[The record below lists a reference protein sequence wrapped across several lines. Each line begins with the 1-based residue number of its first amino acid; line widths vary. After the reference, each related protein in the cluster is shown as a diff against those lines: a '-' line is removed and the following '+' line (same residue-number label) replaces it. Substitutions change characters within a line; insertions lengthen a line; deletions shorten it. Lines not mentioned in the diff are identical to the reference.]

1 MKMKHD
7 NLWRANPDTAEEMDE
22 IERRRKR
29 AMRTAITLPRPGR
42 RRQRRR
48 QRVLMRRPVPSK
60 RGAAPAV
67 QQSAPD
73 DRGEQGR
80 PAPMRTARSPPC
92 PWTSP
97 PIRPRQRGSTRMR
110 CAPRSGRTAR
120 RRASRRLCAYVSAVL
135 SFPSSTA
142 SSYLE
147 VELLDSDGSKA
158 ADVGVAYSLDYG
170 TCTVVPFESL
180 TGGSE
185 KPERIERGAM
195 LYEARPAYEGAVA
208 PIPSSAI
215 CPQP

>member
-29 AMRTAITLPRPGR
+29 AMRTAITLLALA
-42 RRQRRR
+42 
-48 QRVLMRRPVPSK
+48 VAVNV
-60 RGAAPAV
+60 AAPAV

-73 DRGEQGR
+73 DRGGAGQAGADADGEE
-80 PAPMRTARSPPC
+80 PALSLDIAPDQAEA
-92 PWTSP
+92 
-97 PIRPRQRGSTRMR
+97 TRVDQDAVR
-110 CAPRSGRTAR
+110 AALGAYCKEKGIE
-120 RRASRRLCAYVSAVL
+120 ASRAYVSAVL

-170 TCTVVPFESL
+170 TCTVVPLESL

-185 KPERIERGAM
+185 KPERIERGGDA
-195 LYEARPAYEGAVA
+195 L
-208 PIPSSAI
+208 
-215 CPQP
+215 

>member
-29 AMRTAITLPRPGR
+29 AMRTAITLLALAVAVNVAVNEFSCVGPS
-42 RRQRRR
+42 
-48 QRVLMRRPVPSK
+48 PSK
-60 RGAAPAV
+60 RDAAPAV

-73 DRGEQGR
+73 DRGGAE
-80 PAPMRTARSPPC
+80 PALSLDIAPDQAEA
-92 PWTSP
+92 
-97 PIRPRQRGSTRMR
+97 TRVDQDAVR
-110 CAPRSGRTAR
+110 AALGAYCKEKGIE
-120 RRASRRLCAYVSAVL
+120 ASRAYVSAVL

-170 TCTVVPFESL
+170 TCTVVPLESL

-185 KPERIERGAM
+185 KPERIERGGDA
-195 LYEARPAYEGAVA
+195 L
-208 PIPSSAI
+208 
-215 CPQP
+215 

>member
-29 AMRTAITLPRPGR
+29 AMRTAITLLALAVAVNVAVNEFSCVGPS
-42 RRQRRR
+42 
-48 QRVLMRRPVPSK
+48 PSK
-60 RGAAPAV
+60 RDAAPADADGEEPAL
-67 QQSAPD
+67 SLDIAPD
-73 DRGEQGR
+73 QAE
-80 PAPMRTARSPPC
+80 A
-92 PWTSP
+92 
-97 PIRPRQRGSTRMR
+97 TRVDQDAVR
-110 CAPRSGRTAR
+110 AALGAYCKEKGIE
-120 RRASRRLCAYVSAVL
+120 ASRAYVSAVL

-170 TCTVVPFESL
+170 TCTVVPLESL

-185 KPERIERGAM
+185 KPERIERGGDA
-195 LYEARPAYEGAVA
+195 L
-208 PIPSSAI
+208 
-215 CPQP
+215 

>member
-22 IERRRKR
+22 IERRRKQT
-29 AMRTAITLPRPGR
+29 MRTAVILLALAVAVNVAVNEFSCVGPSS
-42 RRQRRR
+42 
-48 QRVLMRRPVPSK
+48 SK
-60 RGAAPAV
+60 RDAAAPAV

-73 DRGEQGR
+73 DRGGSGQAGADADGEE
-80 PAPMRTARSPPC
+80 PALSLDIAPDQDAV
-92 PWTSP
+92 
-97 PIRPRQRGSTRMR
+97 RGALGAYCKEM
-110 CAPRSGRTAR
+110 GIE
-120 RRASRRLCAYVSAVL
+120 ASRAYVSAVL

-170 TCTVVPFESL
+170 TCTVVPLESL

-185 KPERIERGAM
+185 KPERIERGGDA
-195 LYEARPAYEGAVA
+195 L
-208 PIPSSAI
+208 
-215 CPQP
+215 

>member
-29 AMRTAITLPRPGR
+29 AMRTAITLLALAVAVNVAVNEFSCVGPSPFQEGRRARRPAIRAGRPGGSGAGR
-42 RRQRRR
+42 RRCGR
-48 QRVLMRRPVPSK
+48 
-60 RGAAPAV
+60 RGA
-67 QQSAPD
+67 
-73 DRGEQGR
+73 R
-80 PAPMRTARSPPC
+80 PC

-110 CAPRSGRTAR
+110 CAPRSGAYCKEKGIE
-120 RRASRRLCAYVSAVL
+120 ASRAYVSAVL

-170 TCTVVPFESL
+170 TCTVVPLESL

-185 KPERIERGAM
+185 KPERIERGGDA
-195 LYEARPAYEGAVA
+195 L
-208 PIPSSAI
+208 
-215 CPQP
+215 

>member
-29 AMRTAITLPRPGR
+29 AMRTAITLLALAVAVNVAVNEFSCVGPSS
-42 RRQRRR
+42 
-48 QRVLMRRPVPSK
+48 SK
-60 RGAAPAV
+60 RDAAPPAV

-73 DRGEQGR
+73 DRGGAGQAGADA
-80 PAPMRTARSPPC
+80 PALSLDIATDQAEATRVDQDAV
-92 PWTSP
+92 
-97 PIRPRQRGSTRMR
+97 RGALGAYCKEM
-110 CAPRSGRTAR
+110 GIE
-120 RRASRRLCAYVSAVL
+120 ASRAYVSAVL

-170 TCTVVPFESL
+170 TCTVVPLESL

-185 KPERIERGAM
+185 KPERIERGGDA
-195 LYEARPAYEGAVA
+195 L
-208 PIPSSAI
+208 
-215 CPQP
+215 

>member
-22 IERRRKR
+22 IERRRKQT
-29 AMRTAITLPRPGR
+29 MRTAVILLALAVAVNVAVNESSCVGPSS
-42 RRQRRR
+42 
-48 QRVLMRRPVPSK
+48 SK
-60 RGAAPAV
+60 RDAAAPAV

-73 DRGEQGR
+73 DRGGSGQAGADADGEE
-80 PAPMRTARSPPC
+80 PALSLDIAPDQAEATRVDQDAV
-92 PWTSP
+92 
-97 PIRPRQRGSTRMR
+97 RGALGAYCKEM
-110 CAPRSGRTAR
+110 GIE
-120 RRASRRLCAYVSAVL
+120 ASRAYVSAVL

-170 TCTVVPFESL
+170 TCTVVPLESL

-185 KPERIERGAM
+185 KPERIERGGDA
-195 LYEARPAYEGAVA
+195 L
-208 PIPSSAI
+208 
-215 CPQP
+215 

>member
-29 AMRTAITLPRPGR
+29 AMRTAITLLALAVAVNVAVNEFSCVGPS
-42 RRQRRR
+42 
-48 QRVLMRRPVPSK
+48 PSK
-60 RGAAPAV
+60 RDAAPAV

-73 DRGEQGR
+73 DRGGAGQAGADADGEE
-80 PAPMRTARSPPC
+80 PALSLDIAPDQAEA
-92 PWTSP
+92 
-97 PIRPRQRGSTRMR
+97 TRVDQHAVR
-110 CAPRSGRTAR
+110 AALE
-120 RRASRRLCAYVSAVL
+120 ASRAYVSAVL

-170 TCTVVPFESL
+170 TCTVVPLESL

-185 KPERIERGAM
+185 KPERIERGGDA
-195 LYEARPAYEGAVA
+195 L
-208 PIPSSAI
+208 
-215 CPQP
+215 